1 MTDEVLLTNDDGID
15 ATGLRA
21 LEDALLDDY
30 SVTVVAPSTNQSGVG
45 GERSWW
51 KTTVEFRETDL
62 GYAVDG
68 TPADCVAVAVTA
80 LEMEPDIVVSGCNH
94 GPNIGSHII
103 GQSGTV
109 GAAMEAAH
117 LGLPGIA
124 VSLYDRT
131 ELPLPAASTRADFR
145 HAAEFTNHL
154 VERRLSEGPLAGEE
168 VLNVNA
174 PVPGNAIDPA
184 VRLTEP
190 AAGFEVVEQDP
201 GTDGIESRGE
211 AGMELRDRFWRQFLD
226 MDIPDDIG
234 TDRRATVDGEISVS
248 PLSVSRSSL
257 NGQSGETIQS
267 PLDPR
272 S

>member
-1 MTDEVLLTNDDGID
+1 MTDELLLTNDDGID
-15 ATGLRA
+15 ATGLGA
-21 LEDALLDDY
+21 LEDALIDDY
-30 SVTVVAPSTNQSGVG
+30 SVTVVAPSSNQSGVG

-51 KTTVEFRETDL
+51 ETTVEFRETEL

-80 LEMEPDIVVSGCNH
+80 LGMDPDLVVSGCNH

-103 GQSGTV
+103 GRSGTV

-117 LGLPGIA
+117 LDLPGIA

-131 ELPLPAASTRADFR
+131 ELPFPQNDTREDFH
-145 HAAEFTNHL
+145 HAAEFTHHL
-154 VERRLSEGPLAGEE
+154 VGRRLTDGPIAGED
-168 VLNVNA
+168 VLNVNVPA
-174 PVPGNAIDPA
+174 PRDAADPA
-184 VRLTEP
+184 VRVTEP
-190 AAGFEVVEQDP
+190 ATGFKIVERDP
-201 GTDGIESRGE
+201 ENDGIEARGE

-226 MDIPDDIG
+226 MEIPDEIG

-257 NGQSGETIQS
+257 NGQIGETLQS
-267 PLDPR
+267 PLEPR